1 MDRVRRYQI
10 AIGKARLFE
19 KSTAPEPREPRNFP
33 DRQIRYAMVI
43 LVRGKLYN
51 RNHRFSC
58 LFNAL
63 ARVTQSIAAGNKNFV
78 TRQAEEERT
87 FYKSFTIFLAV
98 FLQVSSARTR
108 GALVGVW
115 GLGEGHRS
123 RLLPLH
129 SRACPVSEAS
139 GEIYHAPM
147 QKKARHSRLSK
158 ASILASDVVEPSA
171 SSITGHARWKS
182 CRFYR

>member
-1 MDRVRRYQI
+1 MC
-10 AIGKARLFE
+10 ARH
-19 KSTAPEPREPRNFP
+19 A
-33 DRQIRYAMVI
+33 
-43 LVRGKLYN
+43 
-51 RNHRFSC
+51 
-58 LFNAL
+58 
-63 ARVTQSIAAGNKNFV
+63 IAAGNKNFV
-78 TRQAEEERT
+78 MTRQAEEERT

-182 CRFYR
+182 CRFYIYEEPRPMTHPALHRAVRSFVSPSSYPCDISPENLSSGYLSRTRR

>member
-1 MDRVRRYQI
+1 
-10 AIGKARLFE
+10 
-19 KSTAPEPREPRNFP
+19 
-33 DRQIRYAMVI
+33 MVI
-43 LVRGKLYN
+43 LVRGKLFN

-58 LFNAL
+58 LFI
-63 ARVTQSIAAGNKNFV
+63 RVIASHAIAAGNKSFV
-78 TRQAEEERT
+78 MTRQAEEERT
-87 FYKSFTIFLAV
+87 RFIRVIYTNFLAV

-139 GEIYHAPM
+139 GET
-147 QKKARHSRLSK
+147 SL
-158 ASILASDVVEPSA
+158 
-171 SSITGHARWKS
+171 
-182 CRFYR
+182 